1 MTLEELLKV
10 VPGNTDL
17 EIENLGNYNNDVTR
31 TQAINIMFTKAF
43 LVQDVVMVYP
53 APGDSML
60 NEKGK
65 LVIKLG

>member
-1 MTLEELLKV
+1 MTLGELLKV

-31 TQAINIMFTKAF
+31 TQAINIMFTKAL

-53 APGDSML
+53 APGNSMI
-60 NEKGK
+60 NETGK
-65 LVIKLG
+65 LIIKLN